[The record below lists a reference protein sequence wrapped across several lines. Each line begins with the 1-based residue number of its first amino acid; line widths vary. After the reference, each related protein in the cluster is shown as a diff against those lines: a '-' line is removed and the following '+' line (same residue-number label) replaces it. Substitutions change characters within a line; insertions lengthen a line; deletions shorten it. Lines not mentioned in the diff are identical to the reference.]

1 MDIWQ
6 DWHVHVKQVKITAPR
21 TNLHGT
27 DMEVDDVLPGTTCH
41 GHLGQHGHCVT
52 AMCQSVPF
60 LELLITVKMNKDDM
74 FQIWYKNYIS
84 KAWKSWKIQASKQRW
99 WRDWHFHL
107 SRYLPRWLECE
118 KPVCRGKFAPV
129 HRFGM
134 LSTESTESTESTHL
148 STKLRPENGQ
158 TQGVK
163 WIMWIWSSELW
174 IIAMIKH
181 D

>member
-1 MDIWQ
+1 MDIWH
-6 DWHVHVKQVKITAPR
+6 DWHVHVKQVKTTAPR

-41 GHLGQHGHCVT
+41 GHLGQHGCVF

-60 LELLITVKMNKDDM
+60 LELLSTVKMNKADMYIDM

-84 KAWKSWKIQASKQRW
+84 KAWKNWKIQASKHRW

-107 SRYLPRWLECE
+107 SRYLPRCWLESG

-134 LSTESTESTESTHL
+134 LSTESTESTSSREWTDTGSQVN
-148 STKLRPENGQ
+148 K
-158 TQGVK
+158 VK
-163 WIMWIWSSELW
+163 WIINYCN
-174 IIAMIKH
+174 